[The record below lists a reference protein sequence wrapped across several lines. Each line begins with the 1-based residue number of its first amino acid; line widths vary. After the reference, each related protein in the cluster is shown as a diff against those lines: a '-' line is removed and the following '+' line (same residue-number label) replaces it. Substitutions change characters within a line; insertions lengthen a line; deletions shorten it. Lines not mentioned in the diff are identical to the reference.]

1 MDYKRK
7 ITVRH
12 TSTIIED
19 YNPGDCNALENKLSV
34 WDNVYYRSIPY
45 FTYEEEEKRLRIP
58 RGIDINFLERSFQAR
73 AMLDYE
79 HDEFDKVSFKLKTPP
94 RDDIQ
99 RRSIC
104 FLLGEQEFKNTK
116 NHSQLSLNL
125 TTGDGKTYCCI
136 AAMTMLGMK
145 SMIITHQDRIKMQWY
160 ESLQKFTTLDDTMI
174 CNLDS
179 SKKIERLLDG
189 RDKGKYKVF
198 LVNHGTIR
206 SYAKNNGWEAITELF
221 KALKIGLKIYDEAH
235 LEFAN
240 ILKIDQY
247 TNTKKNFYLTANFH
261 KSSSTEDF
269 VFNNAFSNVIKFGS
283 ETLVE
288 KHRHIV
294 YMPYIYTSCPSTA
307 DTIKI
312 KNKKGFDRNVYCDYQ
327 LSKPNQFV
335 ICNDLV
341 KRFISKN
348 DTKVMVLFSK
358 IVAVDAY
365 LEELKRILPNE
376 RIGAIHSK
384 LSDDERAD
392 VDNCRIIV
400 STPKSVGTGTD
411 IANLGC
417 VIMTEP
423 YSSTITAN
431 QVSGRLRYLGNEQ
444 ESFYIELVDRGF
456 STVYKMYLNRLKF
469 FKKKCSKVIIM
480 REHPNDAIE

>member
-1 MDYKRK
+1 MEHRQK
-7 ITVRH
+7 IVVRH
-12 TSTIIED
+12 TSTIIQN
-19 YNPGDCNALENKLSV
+19 YSLGDSTALENKLSV

-45 FTYEEEEKRLRIP
+45 FTYEEEEKILRIP
-58 RGIDINFLERSFQAR
+58 RGIDINFLERAFDTR
-73 AMLDYE
+73 ANIDYE
-79 HDEFDKVSFKLKTPP
+79 HDEFDKVSFKLKAAP

-125 TTGDGKTYCCI
+125 TTGDGKTFCCI
-136 AAMTMLGMK
+136 AAMTMLSMK
-145 SMIITHQDRIKMQWY
+145 SIIITHQDRIKVQWY
-160 ESLQKFTTLDDTMI
+160 ESLQKFTTLDDALI
-174 CNLDS
+174 CNIDS
-179 SKKIERLLDG
+179 SKKIEKLLSG
-189 RDKGKYKVF
+189 KEKNKYKVY

-206 SYAKNNGWEAITELF
+206 SYAKSNGWEAVTELF
-221 KALKIGLKIYDEAH
+221 QSLRIGLKIYDEAH

-261 KSSSTEDF
+261 KSSSKEDF
-269 VFNNAFSNVIKFGS
+269 VFNNAFSNVIKFGT
-283 ETLVE
+283 ETLVD

-294 YMPYIYTSCPSTA
+294 YMPYIYSSKPSTA
-307 DTIKI
+307 DKMKI

-327 LSKPNQFV
+327 LSKPDQFK
-335 ICNDLV
+335 ICTELV

-348 DTKVMVLFSK
+348 DTKIMVLFSK
-358 IVAVDAY
+358 IVAVDSY
-365 LEELKRILPNE
+365 LEEIKKQLPDE

-392 VDNCRIIV
+392 VDNCRIII

-431 QVSGRLRYLGNEQ
+431 QVSGRLRYLGNEK
-444 ESFYIELVDRGF
+444 ESFYIELVDNGF
-456 STVYKMYLNRLKF
+456 DTVQRMYLARLKF
-469 FKKKCSKVIIM
+469 FKKKCKKIIVM
-480 REHPNDAIE
+480 RE